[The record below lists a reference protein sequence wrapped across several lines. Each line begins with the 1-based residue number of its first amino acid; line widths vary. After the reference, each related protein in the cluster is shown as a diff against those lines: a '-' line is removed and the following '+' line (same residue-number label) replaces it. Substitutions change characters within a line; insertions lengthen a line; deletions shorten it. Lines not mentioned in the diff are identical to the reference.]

1 MYEKLKKSTV
11 YPDNL
16 LAAIEVEVTEFNKN
30 HLEKITHTVQYRQK
44 DGAALIE
51 AYFRQNRKY
60 KEIAKEYGLSVER
73 IRQKIMLS
81 VFDIR
86 REFYKKGS

>member
-1 MYEKLKKSTV
+1 MYEKLKRSTIF
-11 YPDNL
+11 PDNL
-16 LAAIEVEVTEFNKN
+16 LSAIEVEATEDNKSL
-30 HLEKITHTVQYRQK
+30 LERFMHTVQYRQK